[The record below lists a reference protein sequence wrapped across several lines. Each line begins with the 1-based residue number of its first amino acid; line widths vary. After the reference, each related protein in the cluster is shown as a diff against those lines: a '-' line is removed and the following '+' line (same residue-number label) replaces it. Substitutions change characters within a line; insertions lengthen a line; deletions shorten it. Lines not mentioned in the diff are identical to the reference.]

1 LKSLKAK
8 IFNRAASNPKN
19 KPDELLNVLKLRQGQ
34 VVADIGAGGGYFSLR
49 FAEVV
54 GKNGRVFAA
63 DTNQKFLELINEQ
76 CKEKRLENIQTIL
89 ATGEELDLPEK
100 SLDLIFMRN
109 VYHHLRNR
117 IEYFRKLRCFL
128 KPNGK
133 VVIIERSKPLTL
145 HGIFGHYVPRETIV
159 EEMEE
164 AGFAVDQEFDFL
176 PNQSFIIFV
185 RNELENALDE
195 P

>member
-1 LKSLKAK
+1 MLERLKAEM
-8 IFNRAASNPKN
+8 FNRAASDPRN
-19 KPDELLNVLKLRQGQ
+19 KPNEVLNVLKLRQGQ

-49 FAEVV
+49 FAEIV

-63 DTNQKFLELINEQ
+63 DTNRKFLELINEQ
-76 CKEKRLENIQTIL
+76 CKEKRLENIETIL

-117 IEYFRKLRCFL
+117 VEYFKKLGSFL

-133 VVIIERSKPLTL
+133 VAIIERSKPLTL
-145 HGIFGHYVPRETIV
+145 HGILGHYVPRETIMK
-159 EEMEE
+159 EMEQ

-185 RNELENALDE
+185 RNGKCLG
-195 P
+195 